1 MAQAIT
7 IYESPYPDML
17 IPTDVSMS
25 EYMIRSNPD
34 DVADDKVI
42 FSDLEEPYDSVT
54 YAGLREDTAKNA
66 AWLQSIGL
74 QPGDTVA
81 MYATNSVAWIKAAHA
96 VVWAGGV
103 LAGIN
108 AVVSEF
114 ELPHYLSVAKPKF
127 VFTDPALHSRVDSA
141 LSKLSAQSA
150 KVIDLGTTRGQGF
163 PSNVPHQRPIPP
175 YAVTEDNRKVPAV
188 LLFSSGTTGKP
199 KGVLLSHHNM
209 IGHLLGPRS
218 GSYET
223 IGHHTIEV
231 FYPPLAHMFGIV
243 GAVFPG
249 AYNGSHTVLMRQF
262 DYRKWITACAKIR
275 ATSLKS
281 VPAIAVMITKDPEIL
296 SGKLDLTSVQYLLCA
311 GAALQQEVVASLQQ
325 LLQGVSI
332 VQGFGMSETALS
344 FLRPHRSVEKRGSVG
359 KPFPSVKLRIVDDQY
374 RDVPRNTP
382 GQALVKGP
390 TVFMGYRDNQAATK
404 ESFRDG
410 WLCTG
415 DVIAI
420 DDDNFLWF
428 KDRKKEMIKYKGN
441 QVAPAELEDLL
452 NSHPAVAEAG
462 VCAAWD
468 KENQTEIPTAYV
480 VLNPSKKQADTSE
493 VLADIRKFVDTRVT
507 GYKKLRGGV
516 HAIAALPKNVTGKL
530 VRGELPARKEMEKA
544 FAAPKAKL

>member
-1 MAQAIT
+1 MAQKTT

-17 IPTDVSMS
+17 IPTDMSMS
-25 EYMIRSNPD
+25 QYMIRSNPD

-127 VFTDPALHSRVDSA
+127 VFTDLELHSRVDSA
-141 LSKLSAQSA
+141 LRKLSAQPA
-150 KVIDLGTTRGQGF
+150 RVIDLGTTRGQGF

-175 YAVTEDNRKVPAV
+175 YAVTGDNRNVPAV

-218 GSYET
+218 ASYET

-262 DYRKWITACAKIR
+262 DYRKWINACARIR

-281 VPAIAVMITKDPEIL
+281 VPSIAVMITKDPEVL

-359 KPFPSVKLRIVDDQY
+359 KLFPSVKLRIV
-374 RDVPRNTP
+374 
-382 GQALVKGP
+382 
-390 TVFMGYRDNQAATK
+390 
-404 ESFRDG
+404 
-410 WLCTG
+410 
-415 DVIAI
+415 
-420 DDDNFLWF
+420 
-428 KDRKKEMIKYKGN
+428 
-441 QVAPAELEDLL
+441 
-452 NSHPAVAEAG
+452 HPDVAEAG

-468 KENQTEIPTAYV
+468 KENQTEVCQINKFAMMNGQMESTFPNQYRVSADLCLYQKKIPTAYV
-480 VLNPSKKQADTSE
+480 VLNPTKKQADASKT
-493 VLADIRKFVDTRVT
+493 LADIRTFVDTRVT

-516 HAIAALPKNVTGKL
+516 HIIAALPRNPTGKL

>member
-1 MAQAIT
+1 
-7 IYESPYPDML
+7 
-17 IPTDVSMS
+17 
-25 EYMIRSNPD
+25 
-34 DVADDKVI
+34 
-42 FSDLEEPYDSVT
+42 
-54 YAGLREDTAKNA
+54 
-66 AWLQSIGL
+66 
-74 QPGDTVA
+74 
-81 MYATNSVAWIKAAHA
+81 
-96 VVWAGGV
+96 
-103 LAGIN
+103 
-108 AVVSEF
+108 
-114 ELPHYLSVAKPKF
+114 
-127 VFTDPALHSRVDSA
+127 
-141 LSKLSAQSA
+141 
-150 KVIDLGTTRGQGF
+150 
-163 PSNVPHQRPIPP
+163 
-175 YAVTEDNRKVPAV
+175 
-188 LLFSSGTTGKP
+188 
-199 KGVLLSHHNM
+199 M

-262 DYRKWITACAKIR
+262 DYRKWISACARIR

-281 VPAIAVMITKDPEIL
+281 VPSIAVMITKDPEVL

-374 RDVPRNTP
+374 RDVPRGTP

-390 TVFMGYRDNQAATK
+390 TVFMGYRDNEAATK

-420 DDDNFLWF
+420 DEDNFLWF

-452 NSHPAVAEAG
+452 NSHPDVAEAG

-468 KENQTEIPTAYV
+468 KENQTEVCQINKFAVMIGHRESTFPNQYRV
-480 VLNPSKKQADTSE
+480 SAD
-493 VLADIRKFVDTRVT
+493 LCLYRKRS
-507 GYKKLRGGV
+507 R
-516 HAIAALPKNVTGKL
+516 LPML
-530 VRGELPARKEMEKA
+530 C
-544 FAAPKAKL
+544 

>member
-1 MAQAIT
+1 MAQTTT

-17 IPTDVSMS
+17 IPTDMSMS
-25 EYMIRSNPD
+25 QYMVRSNPD

-42 FSDLEEPYDSVT
+42 FSDLEEPHDSVT

-81 MYATNSVAWIKAAHA
+81 MYATNSVAWIMAAHA

-127 VFTDPALHSRVDSA
+127 VFVDPNLRSRVDA
-141 LSKLSAQSA
+141 AFRELSTQPQR
-150 KVIDLGTTRGQGF
+150 VIELGTTRGQGF
-163 PSNVPHQRPIPP
+163 PSNVPHQQPIPP
-175 YAVTEDNRKVPAV
+175 YAVPGDNRNVPAV

-223 IGHHTIEV
+223 MGHHTVEV

-243 GAVFPG
+243 GAVYPG
-249 AYNGSHTVLMRQF
+249 AWNGSHTVLMRQF
-262 DYRKWITACAKIR
+262 DYRKWISACARVR
-275 ATSLKS
+275 ATVLKS
-281 VPAIAVMITKDPEIL
+281 VPAIAVMITKDPEVL
-296 SGKLDLTSVQYLLCA
+296 SGRLDLTSVQYL
-311 GAALQQEVVASLQQ
+311 
-325 LLQGVSI
+325 I
-332 VQGFGMSETALS
+332 NFFGE
-344 FLRPHRSVEKRGSVG
+344 SVEKRGSVG

-390 TVFMGYRDNQAATK
+390 TVFMGYRDNEAATK

-415 DVIAI
+415 DVITI
-420 DDDNFLWF
+420 DEDNFLWF

-452 NSHPAVAEAG
+452 NSHPDVAEAG

-468 KENQTEIPTAYV
+468 KDNQTEIPTAYV
-480 VLNPSKKQADTSE
+480 VLNPTKKHTDTSMT
-493 VLADIRKFVDTRVT
+493 LADIRKFVDTRVT

-516 HAIAALPKNVTGKL
+516 HTIATLPRNPTGKL